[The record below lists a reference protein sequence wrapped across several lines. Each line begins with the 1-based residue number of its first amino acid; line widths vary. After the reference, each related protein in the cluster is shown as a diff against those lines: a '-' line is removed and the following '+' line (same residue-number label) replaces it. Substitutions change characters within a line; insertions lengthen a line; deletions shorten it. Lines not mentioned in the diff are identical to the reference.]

1 MKISTMHIWGDSIGK
16 GIVFDETRG
25 RYAIA
30 RDRWSVRLQETTG
43 IQVKT
48 HAHMGATSA
57 DGLDD
62 LLANDQLAE
71 TLIAIEFG
79 GNDCDLNWPE
89 IAREPDRQ
97 HEARVPIEDFRKNL
111 LLLINKVRSLGA
123 RPLLITPPPLD
134 AQRYFNWVTK
144 NLNAEAVLSF
154 LGDVQH
160 IYRWQ
165 ERYANAVRDIAAQ
178 TQCDLF
184 DLRDSFLVQHD
195 LASFLCIDGI
205 HPNAK
210 GHQLIAEAA
219 YAYGKRTD
227 QRTKND

>member
-57 DGLDD
+57 D
-62 LLANDQLAE
+62 
-71 TLIAIEFG
+71 
-79 GNDCDLNWPE
+79 
-89 IAREPDRQ
+89 AREPDRQ

-219 YAYGKRTD
+219 YAYGKRGLTRFSPD
-227 QRTKND
+227 